1 MSNNNTMNISPQ
13 NISGT
18 CNYKCAYSFKYPTS
32 NSTATNYGTKIE
44 LTYEADANPP
54 AKYNNV
60 KMKVDEIMIVS
71 PSVHL
76 FNNAN
81 TDAEIIITHT
91 PNNSAGNPLYVCIPI
106 NTSGISSKASQIIT
120 EIINAVSTGAP
131 SIGERVNQGISSF
144 TLDDIIPMEP
154 FYTYNSDSID
164 YIAYGLQN
172 AISIS
177 ADTLKKMQAFLR
189 PYDRDNFKSDALL
202 FLNQDGPTTNDG
214 GGGNEIYID
223 CNPTGNSEEEEEVTN
238 VNVKSATNNDIG
250 NLFSNPIFTLLLSSV
265 IFVVII
271 LLIYN
276 ILTYVTT
283 GSVPTTFVGKRL
295 VAN

>member
-32 NSTATNYGTKIE
+32 DSTATNYGTKID

-60 KMKVDEIMIVS
+60 NLKVNEIMIVS

-81 TDAEIIITHT
+81 TDAEIIITHI

-131 SIGERVNQGISSF
+131 SIGERVNQGISAF

-177 ADTLKKMQAFLR
+177 ADTLQKMQAFLR
-189 PYDRDNFKSDALL
+189 PYDSDNFNSDALV
-202 FLNQDGPTTNDG
+202 FLNPDGPTTNSDG

-238 VNVKSATNNDIG
+238 VNVKSPINNDIG
-250 NLFSNPIFTLLLSSV
+250 SLFSSPIFTLLLSSV
-265 IFVVII
+265 VFVILI

-283 GSVPTTFVGKRL
+283 GSVPTTFVPHKPK
-295 VAN
+295 

>member
-1 MSNNNTMNISPQ
+1 MNISPQ

-32 NSTATNYGTKIE
+32 DSTATNYGTKID

-60 KMKVDEIMIVS
+60 NLKVNEIMIVS

-81 TDAEIIITHT
+81 TDAEIIITHI

-131 SIGERVNQGISSF
+131 SIGERVNQGISAF

-177 ADTLKKMQAFLR
+177 ADTLQKMQAFLR
-189 PYDRDNFKSDALL
+189 PYDSDNFNSDALV
-202 FLNQDGPTTNDG
+202 FLNPDGPTTNSDG
-214 GGGNEIYID
+214 AGGNEIYID
-223 CNPTGNSEEEEEVTN
+223 CNPTGNSEEEAEVTN

-250 NLFSNPIFTLLLSSV
+250 SLFSSPIFTLLLSSV
-265 IFVVII
+265 VFVILI

-283 GSVPTTFVGKRL
+283 GSVPTTFVPHKPK
-295 VAN
+295 